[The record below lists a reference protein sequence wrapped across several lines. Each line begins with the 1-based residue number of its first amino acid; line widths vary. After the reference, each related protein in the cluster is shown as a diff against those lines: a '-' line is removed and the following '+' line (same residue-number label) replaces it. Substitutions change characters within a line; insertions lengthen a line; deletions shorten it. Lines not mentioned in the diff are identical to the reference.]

1 MAPAPYKRVS
11 SSNGGMGGGGAAAGS
26 ITSAKAKQHVF
37 KDESLR
43 CVLSAETGV
52 FTGAQRQSGAGQWG
66 GRWML
71 RSKAPARFFMRQ
83 HVPVMTYSLSA
94 CLTASAHRLVNGLW
108 AA

>member
-1 MAPAPYKRVS
+1 MAPTPYKRVS
-11 SSNGGMGGGGAAAGS
+11 SSNGGMGRAGGGGASAAGS

-43 CVLSAETGV
+43 GVLSAETGV

-71 RSKAPARFFMRQ
+71 RSKAPARFFRQ
-83 HVPVMTYSLSA
+83 NVPLMKDS
-94 CLTASAHRLVNGLW
+94 
-108 AA
+108 